1 MHVRGEGW
9 EWGGGWSSYPLV
21 LVPVSRHRF
30 LVPQPLLSVAG
41 QGEMVQLAKKLG
53 FRRFGG
59 QLQLER
65 VAFLL
70 HLPLQLLQQ
79 ILPAG
84 GTKTRRQQ
92 KQTQSSCAELSRR
105 LKKNQKL

>member
-1 MHVRGEGW
+1 MVVVVVV
-9 EWGGGWSSYPLV
+9 GGSYPLV
-21 LVPVSRHRF
+21 LVSVSRHRF
-30 LVPQPLLSVAG
+30 LVPQPLLCVAG
-41 QGEMVQLAKKLG
+41 QGEMVRLAEKLG

-84 GTKTRRQQ
+84 GTRTATTKAKPRATVR
-92 KQTQSSCAELSRR
+92 
-105 LKKNQKL
+105 N